1 MFLFIRT
8 RVAAREVTALEA
20 SLAWAPPRVLE
31 SAHDAEGPL
40 YYLTLMLLLYP
51 HSK

>member
-1 MFLFIRT
+1 MS
-8 RVAAREVTALEA
+8 ALEA
-20 SLAWAPPRVLE
+20 SLAWPPARVLE

-51 HSK
+51 HAK